1 MEKNLQII
9 KNFVEGEID
18 LKQFYDY
25 SITNEFLDFLSKIE
39 DKFAKYIEKL
49 DNYQTKNKTLVEYTK
64 NLNIKNVESV
74 YDFQIVCGDILWL
87 FNIEHKNTD
96 KYIKAVWEN
105 NIIPDQLPDSAQDW
119 VEENILN
126 KLPDGLSKTKKSK
139 IVKEEI
145 KKVFPCRTRKPSW
158 VQGTEDWPTDS
169 DGNNLTFIK
178 LVEDGDQVTQIFEN
192 EKPKEQ
198 KKIIEYY

>member
-1 MEKNLQII
+1 MQII

-105 NIIPDQLPDSAQDW
+105 NIIPD
-119 VEENILN
+119 
-126 KLPDGLSKTKKSK
+126 
-139 IVKEEI
+139 
-145 KKVFPCRTRKPSW
+145 
-158 VQGTEDWPTDS
+158 
-169 DGNNLTFIK
+169 
-178 LVEDGDQVTQIFEN
+178 
-192 EKPKEQ
+192 
-198 KKIIEYY
+198 

>member
-49 DNYQTKNKTLVEYTK
+49 DNYQIKNKTLVEYTK

-74 YDFQIVCGDILWL
+74 YDFQIVCSDILWL

-105 NIIPDQLPDSAQDW
+105 NVIPDWLPDSAKDW
-119 VEENILN
+119 VEQSVVN
-126 KLPDGLSKTKKSK
+126 KLPQDLTISKKRKM
-139 IVKEEI
+139 VK
-145 KKVFPCRTRKPSW
+145 
-158 VQGTEDWPTDS
+158 
-169 DGNNLTFIK
+169 
-178 LVEDGDQVTQIFEN
+178 
-192 EKPKEQ
+192 
-198 KKIIEYY
+198 